1 MQPPAAMWADKSL
14 SPIEE
19 VIHDARNGRLTIL
32 VDGQKDSNQAHLIV
46 PAQMA
51 TPDII
56 NFMAK
61 HGRGLI
67 CLALERERADRL
79 RLELQPRRDDKREA
93 FAVSIEART
102 GVTTGIS
109 AADRARTIAVAVDG
123 SKDATD
129 IVSPGHVFPLVG
141 RAGGVLV
148 RAGAVEAAI
157 DIARL
162 AGLNAS
168 SVICAMMSDGGDV
181 AGDREIRVLAQAHGL
196 KIGSIRDLIAYRRRY
211 DNLVEVVGETR
222 FDSPFGGHWT
232 AKAYA
237 TKVDYGE
244 HLVLIKGSISRTV
257 PTLVRVH
264 VLSTFTDM
272 LGEKETGRAGRLQ
285 AAMRQIGEEESGVIV
300 LIRDARID
308 AFSQQMNRYVRG
320 EGLELRDYGIGAQ
333 ILANLG
339 IHDMILVTNS
349 NRPIIGLEGYGLNVI
364 ETRPIGPL
372 VPPFA

>member
-1 MQPPAAMWADKSL
+1 MQPPGTIWADRGL
-14 SPIEE
+14 SSIEE
-19 VIHDARNGRLTIL
+19 VIDDARNGRLSIL
-32 VDGQKDSNQAHLIV
+32 VDGQNEHSQAHLIV

-51 TPDII
+51 TPDIV

-61 HGRGLI
+61 HGRGLV
-67 CLALERERADRL
+67 CLALEKERADRL
-79 RLELQPRRDDKREA
+79 GLELQPRRDDRQEA
-93 FAVSIEART
+93 FAVSIEARM

-123 SKDATD
+123 SKGAED

-141 RAGGVLV
+141 RAGGVLI

-168 SVICAMMSDGGDV
+168 SVICAMISDKGDM
-181 AGDREIRVLAQAHGL
+181 AGQGEIQALAREHGL
-196 KIGSIRDLIAYRRRY
+196 RIGSIRDLIAYRRRH
-211 DNLVEVVGETR
+211 DNLVELVGETR
-222 FDSPFGGHWT
+222 FDSPFGGHWI
-232 AKAYA
+232 AKTYA

-244 HLVLIKGSISRTV
+244 HLVLIKGSISPTA

-264 VLSTFTDM
+264 VLSTFVDM

-285 AAMRQIGEEESGVIV
+285 AAMQQIGEAGNGVIV

-308 AFSQQMNRYVRG
+308 AFSQQMKRYVRG

-333 ILANLG
+333 ILADLG
-339 IHDMILVTNS
+339 VHDMILVTNS
-349 NRPIIGLEGYGLNVI
+349 HRPIIGLEGYGLNVI